1 MDDDGLMLN
10 FAVDE
15 PSSASSNRRSK
26 KPSVKVTGGKW
37 KDRRNTKLSLEG
49 RGRGGGSGASKG
61 KVKGPNSMPLS
72 NERSFDKSKSNN
84 NNNTRDN
91 DSKTPFKSNKR
102 KFESTKDKDNNN
114 KDDSDDDDDN
124 DHTAA
129 NKVRHI
135 HETSGENG
143 GKNNTYVS
151 SLFTANPEIQKRNY
165 EDENKIESLK
175 PSNAP
180 LADDTTFSG
189 LGINELLSKHLT
201 EFLRYQNPTKI
212 QRMVI
217 PKLLNSSND
226 LFVQAQT
233 GSGKTLAFALPI
245 FQKLTEIKNL
255 TRTSGLF
262 AIILTPTRELATQIY
277 SVLETLSRCC
287 HRIVPGI
294 VIGGEKKKSEK
305 ARLRKG
311 VNILVATPGRLVD
324 HIENTT
330 NLELSDIRYV
340 VMDEGDRLMELGFE
354 ESINKILNEI
364 SKSSRISATTR
375 IFPTLPRNRINILC
389 SATIK
394 GTVKKLGEVSLENAE
409 LISLQNSPSS
419 GVVSFDENTKDN
431 NGEIVKA
438 PDQLIQQIL
447 IVPPKLRL
455 VTLAGL
461 LKNITKGVNYST
473 TIVFFSCADSV
484 DFHFITLTRKGKRI
498 VVKKQKEIADKEKIE
513 ETETEAEAETDSK
526 NDKDNKKKQDGNKKN
541 FKSRDNNNNKK
552 DDKDLTDEEKSLED
566 QSITALTAPLI
577 NEDTIIYKLHGSL
590 SQQVRTST
598 LNHFANSSKDKHTV
612 LLCTDVASRGL
623 DLPEISRV
631 IEYDPPFTVDD
642 HLHRIGRT
650 ARAGKEGTASL
661 FLLPGDEEK
670 YVAKIEPLH
679 DNGIHFTNFEKVL
692 KNAFEKKVTTE
703 EEEANKSKSRL
714 KNIGKWDVE
723 ATTWQLDAE
732 RSLLDQ
738 PRANEIATNAFISHI
753 RAYTTHLSSERDC
766 FNVKKLHL
774 GHLAK
779 AFALRET
786 PKKLAANNTNSESK
800 KPKESAR
807 TKMYRIAD
815 MAFKAQSDEFNIS

>member
-1 MDDDGLMLN
+1 MDDDGLMIN

-15 PSSASSNRRSK
+15 PSSASSNRKSK
-26 KPSVKVTGGKW
+26 KQSVKVTGGKW

-61 KVKGPNSMPLS
+61 KVQGPNSIALS
-72 NERSFDKSKSNN
+72 KERSFDKSKSNHD
-84 NNNTRDN
+84 TRDN
-91 DSKTPFKSNKR
+91 DSKPPFKSNKR
-102 KFESTKDKDNNN
+102 KFESTSTSDKDNNTEE
-114 KDDSDDDDDN
+114 DDN
-124 DHTAA
+124 DHTTA

-180 LADDTTFSG
+180 LADDTTFAG
-189 LGINELLSKHLT
+189 LGINELLTKHLT

-217 PKLLNSSND
+217 PKLLNSNTND

-245 FQKLTEIKNL
+245 FQKLTEIKDL

-364 SKSSRISATTR
+364 SKSTRISTTTR
-375 IFPTLPRNRINILC
+375 IFPTLPRKRINILC

-409 LISLQNSPSS
+409 LISLKNSPSS
-419 GVVSFDENTKDN
+419 GVVSFDENTKDS
-431 NGEIVKA
+431 NGETVKA

-461 LKNITKGVNYST
+461 LKNITKGTNYST

-498 VVKKQKEIADKEKIE
+498 VVKKEKAIADIEKIE
-513 ETETEAEAETDSK
+513 ETEAEAETDSK
-526 NDKDNKKKQDGNKKN
+526 NDKGNKKRQDGNKRN
-541 FKSRDNNNNKK
+541 FKSRDNNNNNKK
-552 DDKDLTDEEKSLED
+552 ENRDSTDEEKSLED

-631 IEYDPPFTVDD
+631 IEYDPPFTVED

-670 YVAKIEPLH
+670 YVEKIEPLH

-692 KNAFEKKVTTE
+692 KNAFDKKVTTE
-703 EEEANKSKSRL
+703 EEEANKSKNRL

-800 KPKESAR
+800 KPKETAK